1 MGDKPEYTK
10 LLAKAEFKQD
20 VMLRLERIEKLL
32 NERSTRTFNRAPA
45 DATYENKKNAYLTK
59 LKNKEIL
66 QPKPTT
72 LDYYNI
78 KYDEETKTYS

>member
-1 MGDKPEYTK
+1 MGDK
-10 LLAKAEFKQD
+10 AKFKQD
-20 VMLRLERIEKLL
+20 VILRLERIEKLL
-32 NERSTRTFNRAPA
+32 TERSTRSFNRTPV

-59 LKNKEIL
+59 LNNKDIL

-78 KYDEETKTYS
+78 KYNEETKTYS

>member
-1 MGDKPEYTK
+1 MGDKPD
-10 LLAKAEFKQD
+10 FKQD
-20 VMLRLERIEKLL
+20 VILTLERIEKLL
-32 NERSTRTFNRAPA
+32 DERSTRNFNRTPV

-59 LKNKEIL
+59 LINKDIL

-72 LDYYNI
+72 LEYYKI

>member
-1 MGDKPEYTK
+1 MGDKPE
-10 LLAKAEFKQD
+10 FKQD
-20 VMLRLERIEKLL
+20 VILRLERIEKLL
-32 NERSTRTFNRAPA
+32 NERSTRNFNRTPV

-59 LKNKEIL
+59 LNNKDIL

-72 LDYYNI
+72 LDYYKI

>member
-1 MGDKPEYTK
+1 MGDKPG
-10 LLAKAEFKQD
+10 FKQD
-20 VMLRLERIEKLL
+20 VILRLEKIGKLL
-32 NERSTRTFNRAPA
+32 NERSTRSLNRTPD

-59 LKNKEIL
+59 LNNKDIL

-72 LDYYNI
+72 LEYYKI